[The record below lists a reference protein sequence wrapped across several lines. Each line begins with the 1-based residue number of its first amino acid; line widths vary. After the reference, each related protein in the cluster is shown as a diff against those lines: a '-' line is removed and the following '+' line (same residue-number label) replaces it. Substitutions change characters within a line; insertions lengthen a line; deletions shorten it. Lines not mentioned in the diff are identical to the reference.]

1 MYEKALELLKDKK
14 YPQLRE
20 LLATME
26 AQDIVLIL
34 EEADMDVV
42 PRIYRILPKELA
54 SEVFAEM
61 DPDMQELL
69 IKVFSDNELG
79 EVLEEMFLDDT
90 VDMIEEMPATLVKRI
105 LRVASSEKR
114 RQINELL
121 SYPEDSAGSIMTV
134 EFVDLKQDMT
144 VRQAF
149 SHIRKTAPDKETVY
163 TCYVTDSRRRLI
175 GIVTVK
181 DLLLNKYETTI
192 GEIMEP
198 DVIYVHTHEDKEDV
212 AKTIDKYDF
221 LAIPV
226 VDNEERLVGIVT
238 IDDAID
244 VLTEEIEEDIAIM
257 AAVTPSDEDYFKTS
271 VWGHAKNRILWL
283 VILLLSSTFTGMII
297 TNYENLMNA
306 LLVSF
311 IPMIMGTGGNSGS
324 QSSAMIVRG
333 LATDEIELKD
343 FLRVFFKEL
352 MIGVLVGSA
361 LAVVNALRTWVMYQL
376 MYRND
381 PAYAD
386 YNIWMVSL
394 VVGLTIIGVVVL
406 AKVLGAVLPM
416 LAKVLKLDP
425 AIMASPLITTIVDA
439 CAVLLYF
446 NIALIFLPI

>member
-1 MYEKALELLKDKK
+1 
-14 YPQLRE
+14 
-20 LLATME
+20 
-26 AQDIVLIL
+26 
-34 EEADMDVV
+34 
-42 PRIYRILPKELA
+42 
-54 SEVFAEM
+54 
-61 DPDMQELL
+61 
-69 IKVFSDNELG
+69 
-79 EVLEEMFLDDT
+79 
-90 VDMIEEMPATLVKRI
+90 
-105 LRVASSEKR
+105 
-114 RQINELL
+114 
-121 SYPEDSAGSIMTV
+121 MTV

-144 VRQAF
+144 VKQAF
-149 SHIRKTAPDKETVY
+149 SHLRKTAPDKETIY
-163 TCYVTDSRRRLI
+163 TCYVTDSRRRII
-175 GIVTVK
+175 GIVSVK
-181 DLLLNKYETTI
+181 ELLLNKYETTI
-192 GEIMEP
+192 GEIMDP
-198 DVIYVHTHEDKEDV
+198 DVIYVHTHDDKEEV

-226 VDNEERLVGIVT
+226 VDNEDRLVGIVT

-271 VWGHAKNRILWL
+271 IWGHAKNRILWL
-283 VILLLSSTFTGMII
+283 VILILSSTFTGMII

-333 LATDEIELKD
+333 LATDEIKLKD
-343 FLRVFFKEL
+343 FFRVFFKEL
-352 MIGVLVGSA
+352 FIGILVGTA
-361 LAVVNALRTWVMYQL
+361 LAVVNALRTWIMYEL
-376 MYRND
+376 MYKND
-381 PAYAD
+381 PAYVD

-406 AKVLGAVLPM
+406 AKILGAVLPM